1 MHPTSSPALSVRQT
15 GSWSILQTEQGEVG
29 WVNVWKTQ
37 GGAVRSLTNMYSFSR
52 TFQKVRSP
60 FAVFQ
65 DPLLADAFCAR
76 LLILPAYLPI
86 LVLHF
91 AEKFSIKASAVKQA
105 VAVADCGPTIPYH
118 GRLKYKMG
126 KKQRRHYAF
135 LSMLF

>member
-1 MHPTSSPALSVRQT
+1 MGSTHPATAHTLKEVQVANVSHTSSVRHGNTAPLPQYSNQVRLHSTKGGGGGEGEEEEEGSHVSNLST
-15 GSWSILQTEQGEVG
+15 
-29 WVNVWKTQ
+29 
-37 GGAVRSLTNMYSFSR
+37 
-52 TFQKVRSP
+52 P
-60 FAVFQ
+60 F
-65 DPLLADAFCAR
+65 
-76 LLILPAYLPI
+76 LPAYLPI

-135 LSMLF
+135 FLCYSKV